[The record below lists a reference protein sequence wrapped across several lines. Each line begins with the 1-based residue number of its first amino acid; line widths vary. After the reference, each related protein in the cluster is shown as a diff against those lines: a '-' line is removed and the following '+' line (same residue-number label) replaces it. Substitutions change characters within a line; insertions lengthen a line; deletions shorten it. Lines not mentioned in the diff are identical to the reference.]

1 MLPASA
7 EVTMSHRPSL
17 WTRAVA
23 GEPPD
28 PAHGAIGTPIVQAT
42 SFVVRPGEI
51 GFSAADMH
59 EEQPFFY
66 GRWASPTV
74 RVLERR
80 LADLDDG
87 EDAVCFASGM
97 AAVSGLFLHLLR
109 AGDHAVVSDVC
120 YAGVAELARNDLRR
134 LGIEV
139 TFADLSDLDEVRA
152 AVRPG
157 TRLLYAETPV
167 NPTLRLADV
176 EALAGIARGA
186 GATLAVDSTIATPI
200 GLRPLA
206 LGADYVVHSLT
217 KYACGHGDAL
227 GGVVVG
233 RRGAM
238 AGLRQGSLVHLG
250 AAMSPHAASL
260 ILRGLVTLPLRMRAH
275 EEGATLVA
283 RFLEKHPRVRRV
295 LYPGLASH
303 PQAELARRQLRNA
316 SGLLSFVADGGA
328 ALAEQLAARLRLVLY
343 AVSLG
348 KHRSLVY
355 YLPTEDLLRTSFP
368 LEGEKA
374 ARFRALAGDGLF
386 RLSVGLEAPEEI
398 IADLEQA
405 LA

>member
-1 MLPASA
+1 M
-7 EVTMSHRPSL
+7 TDRFSL
-17 WTRAVA
+17 FTRAVA

-42 SFVVRPGEI
+42 SFVVKPGEV

-59 EEQPFFY
+59 GEQPYFY
-66 GRWASPTV
+66 ARWASPTV
-74 RVLERR
+74 RVLEQR

-97 AAVSGLFLHLLR
+97 AAASGLFLHLLR
-109 AGDHAVVSDVC
+109 AGDHVVVSEVC
-120 YAGVAELARNDLRR
+120 YAGVAELARDGLRR
-134 LGIEV
+134 LGVEV

-152 AVRPG
+152 ALRPS
-157 TRLLYAETPV
+157 TRLVWAETPV
-167 NPTLRLADV
+167 NPILRLADV
-176 EALAGIARGA
+176 EALAALAHGA
-186 GATLAVDSTIATPI
+186 GAALAVDATIATPF

-206 LGADYVVHSLT
+206 LGADLVVHSLT

-233 RRGAM
+233 RRAAM
-238 AGLRQGSLVHLG
+238 AALRQDALVHHG
-250 AAMSPHAASL
+250 AAMSPGAASL

-275 EEGATLVA
+275 EEGAMRVA
-283 RFLEKHPRVRRV
+283 RFLEGHPRVRRV
-295 LYPGLASH
+295 LYPGLDSH
-303 PQAELARRQLRNA
+303 PQAELARRQLRNC
-316 SGLLSFVADGGA
+316 SGLLSFVADGGE
-328 ALAEQLAARLRLVLY
+328 ALSRQLAARLRLVLY

-348 KHRSLVY
+348 KHRSLLY
-355 YLPTEDLLRTSFP
+355 YLPTEDLLRTSFR

-386 RLSVGLEAPEEI
+386 RLSVGLEAADEI
-398 IADLEQA
+398 VADLEQA

>member
-1 MLPASA
+1 MTQRL
-7 EVTMSHRPSL
+7 SL

-28 PAHGAIGTPIVQAT
+28 PSTGAIGTPIVQAS
-42 SFVVRPGEI
+42 SFVVAPGVV
-51 GFSAADMH
+51 GFSAADMRD
-59 EEQPFFY
+59 EQPYFY
-66 GRWASPTV
+66 ARWGSPTV

-97 AAVSGLFLHLLR
+97 GAASALFLHLLR

-120 YAGVAELARNDLRR
+120 YAGIAELARNDLPR

-139 TFADLSDLDEVRA
+139 TFADLSDLREVRDA
-152 AVRPG
+152 LRAN
-157 TRLLYAETPV
+157 TRLVHAETPV
-167 NPTLRLADV
+167 NPILRLADV
-176 EALAGIARGA
+176 EALAEIAHGA
-186 GATLAVDSTIATPI
+186 GAALSVDSTIATPF

-206 LGADYVVHSLT
+206 LGADYVLHSLT

-227 GGVVVG
+227 GGAVIG
-233 RRGAM
+233 RREPLA
-238 AGLRQGSLVHLG
+238 ALRQGTLAHLG
-250 AAMSPHAASL
+250 ATMNAHAASL

-275 EEGATLVA
+275 QEGAMRVA
-283 RFLEKHPRVRRV
+283 SFLEGHPRVRRV
-295 LYPGLASH
+295 LYPGLPSH
-303 PQAELARRQLRNA
+303 PQAALARRQLRNT
-316 SGLLSFVADGGA
+316 SGLLAFVADGGE
-328 ALAEQLAARLRLVLY
+328 ALARVLADRLRVVLY

-355 YLPTEDLLRTSFP
+355 YLPTDDLLRTSFP

-386 RLSVGLEAPEEI
+386 RLSVGLEDPDEI
-398 IADLEQA
+398 IADLERA